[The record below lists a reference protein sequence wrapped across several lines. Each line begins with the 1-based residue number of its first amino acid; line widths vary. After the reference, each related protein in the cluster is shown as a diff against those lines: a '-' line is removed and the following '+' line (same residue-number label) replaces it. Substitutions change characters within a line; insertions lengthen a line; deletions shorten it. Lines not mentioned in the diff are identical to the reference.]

1 MVVFNNVDDINKI
14 LRKYLISQS
23 ELNSKHVF
31 NSLSTYGKTLTKIF
45 NNIATSYDRDETILL
60 FELSL
65 NENNSNVSF
74 TSNDSIIYNQSYN
87 LKITLYGNESLN
99 LSNKIIARLRT
110 EKIRNSIY
118 DEGIYLEKIEN
129 PKSLNEFIND
139 VLWLRTDFNI
149 LLSCEFLYSQV
160 EQDNNME
167 NTSSI
172 KLIDV

>member
-1 MVVFNNVDDINKI
+1 MLKQMKPSRICQEMLQYTKNEKVY
-14 LRKYLISQS
+14 RGSYCYS
-23 ELNSKHVF
+23 EGS
-31 NSLSTYGKTLTKIF
+31 GKPASCR
-45 NNIATSYDRDETILL
+45 NI
-60 FELSL
+60 
-65 NENNSNVSF
+65 SF